1 MYISK
6 SIKLFP
12 FEINDKNPWRLRQLK
27 TMFSCAKNK
36 KLSKRELHKLYGPI
50 CLDYKFGGRTNF
62 DFYLDEAWYNVKRV
76 GLNTK
81 NPDILN
87 RDELEYLLIYSL
99 QENNYSVIV
108 NYLKGKMSPDQ
119 PQPAPYIKLL
129 E

>member
-1 MYISK
+1 
-6 SIKLFP
+6 
-12 FEINDKNPWRLRQLK
+12 
-27 TMFSCAKNK
+27 MFFCAKNN

-81 NPDILN
+81 YPDIIN

-99 QENNYSVIV
+99 
-108 NYLKGKMSPDQ
+108 
-119 PQPAPYIKLL
+119 
-129 E
+129 